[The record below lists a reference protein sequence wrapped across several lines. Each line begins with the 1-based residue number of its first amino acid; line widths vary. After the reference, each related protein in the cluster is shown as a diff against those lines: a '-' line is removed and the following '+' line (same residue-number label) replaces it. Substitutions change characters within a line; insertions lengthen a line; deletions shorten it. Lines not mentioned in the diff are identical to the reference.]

1 MFAYLSFS
9 VLKSKN
15 HLYKKKNS
23 YPCDPRKITR
33 RDISPNKFDPFLIRL
48 MPCSLIGADN
58 EVPHQTQTRCLNNR
72 PTTRSGQRPSSFLSR
87 GAGWDR
93 CREKPRGWS
102 DGGGLG
108 WRSHA

>member
-1 MFAYLSFS
+1 
-9 VLKSKN
+9 
-15 HLYKKKNS
+15 
-23 YPCDPRKITR
+23 
-33 RDISPNKFDPFLIRL
+33 

-93 CREKPRGWS
+93 CRRKTPGWS
-102 DGGGLG
+102 DRGKGLRVEEPCVTLQKDVPRPPPCLPFRFF
-108 WRSHA
+108 W

>member
-1 MFAYLSFS
+1 
-9 VLKSKN
+9 
-15 HLYKKKNS
+15 
-23 YPCDPRKITR
+23 
-33 RDISPNKFDPFLIRL
+33 

-102 DGGGLG
+102 DGEGWGGGAMRDLAERCPRPLLVF
-108 WRSHA
+108 RSVSSGSLFFSRGNFANYLKEGLSAPSGS